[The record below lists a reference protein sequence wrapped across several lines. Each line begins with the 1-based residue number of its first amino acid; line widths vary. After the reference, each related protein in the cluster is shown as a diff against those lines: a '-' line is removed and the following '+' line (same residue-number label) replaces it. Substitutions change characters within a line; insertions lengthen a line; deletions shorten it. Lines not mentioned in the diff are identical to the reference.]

1 MRSIMKTKY
10 IPIFIALSLL
20 VTGCQ
25 EKSSVKEQSKVAVK
39 VTLLRQGSDPLHAI
53 GYSGT
58 LDANT
63 AVNLSF
69 QVSGTILNIPVEM
82 GDYVKKGQLIAQIDP
97 TTYQNQYNAA
107 KAQAELAR
115 ENYQRILEVYKKGS
129 IAEIKM
135 LEAKYNYEQANSQAK
150 AAYQNLEHTRI
161 IAPFSGFVGSKN
173 LSSGDLA
180 NPGQIVL
187 QLLDITTVKASVT
200 IPNDEINKYKKG
212 DSAIIT
218 VDSFKIEKFEGFVDE
233 VSVISNPGNPA
244 YALKVNI
251 PNPDRQ
257 LKPGMVCNVYLANA
271 STAKPILI
279 VPVQSIQIDEK
290 GNHFAYIA
298 DDSGTATRKEVTTG
312 TLYKNGIEV
321 SSGLQNGDKLIISG
335 YHKLTDGTPI
345 SIVE

>member
-1 MRSIMKTKY
+1 MKTKY

-115 ENYQRILEVYKKGS
+115 
-129 IAEIKM
+129 
-135 LEAKYNYEQANSQAK
+135 
-150 AAYQNLEHTRI
+150 
-161 IAPFSGFVGSKN
+161 
-173 LSSGDLA
+173 
-180 NPGQIVL
+180 
-187 QLLDITTVKASVT
+187 
-200 IPNDEINKYKKG
+200 
-212 DSAIIT
+212 
-218 VDSFKIEKFEGFVDE
+218 
-233 VSVISNPGNPA
+233 
-244 YALKVNI
+244 
-251 PNPDRQ
+251 
-257 LKPGMVCNVYLANA
+257 
-271 STAKPILI
+271 
-279 VPVQSIQIDEK
+279 
-290 GNHFAYIA
+290 
-298 DDSGTATRKEVTTG
+298 
-312 TLYKNGIEV
+312 
-321 SSGLQNGDKLIISG
+321 
-335 YHKLTDGTPI
+335 
-345 SIVE
+345 